1 MNILSLIYSIPPIPY
16 SPTSVYPSP
25 PITTSNGPQPQSPE
39 SHSPVDAEYAL
50 PSVPDY
56 LPVAGE
62 QSNVTGAL
70 HDDSTGVTSL
80 LDRSTPSPISGPF
93 SNLLSSGAPSSFHPY
108 ASHSPLNETHAESFD
123 PSPPIPFLNRNS
135 PIPPASIPTSRRPRA
150 SSNLPPLAPPP
161 HHSPPPAPRV
171 EESTT
176 EPTPSNVVYPSGN
189 LIGRERIASDTR
201 LEALEEEGE
210 RQGHLATHISR
221 RRDQEADIREPDHR
235 TAVSEPTRFWKRDE
249 PLPPLP
255 SPSSSRSSTHSPKI
269 VHTFA
274 TMETGGG
281 NRMSS
286 SGIDLRNGARIS
298 LPTNSSTQQHLINDS
313 TVMGTIHQRR
323 SKNPI
328 LPNRTSSPPDAA
340 STNVPR
346 LTPTPPLN
354 TQGVGRP
361 RASSQPSRKPSLTLS
376 GNRAETPDVIR
387 PPIPVSGLNGNVGPG
402 KSSVSSTLNPNTP
415 QPQLVIQTDALPPVA
430 PPLSTA
436 PIQPV
441 LYPSNLPTTPTS
453 PLPAAPPTDALRKPY
468 HLMSLLHNTMTS
480 KTGGYLTRRLHVPQ
494 EVWSQGGAKLTS
506 LVEKVRVVEVL
517 CSALEELE
525 ATSKEIFSAKTTNSG
540 TLIGVASIEGKE
552 ADTWLSKLDEL
563 ASVCDGVV
571 ASFGKRLGVGE
582 GFVSKKISGVCFRA
596 STGFSYPM
604 RSLLFPR

>member
-39 SHSPVDAEYAL
+39 SHSPVEAEYGQDTL

-56 LPVAGE
+56 PPVIGE
-62 QSNVTGAL
+62 QSNATAAL
-70 HDDSTGVTSL
+70 HDDDGTGVVSL
-80 LDRSTPSPISGPF
+80 LDRSTPSPLSGPF
-93 SNLLSSGAPSSFHPY
+93 SSLLSSGAPSSFHPY
-108 ASHSPLNETHAESFD
+108 ASHPSLNETLAEPFD

-135 PIPPASIPTSRRPRA
+135 PIPPASIPTRRPRA

-171 EESTT
+171 NDTAT
-176 EPTPSNVVYPSGN
+176 EPISSNITFPSGN
-189 LIGRERIASDTR
+189 LIGRERIASDIK

-210 RQGHLATHISR
+210 RQGHLTTHISR

-235 TAVSEPTRFWKRDE
+235 TAVSESSRLWKRDE

-255 SPSSSRSSTHSPKI
+255 SPSSSRSSTYSPKT
-269 VHTFA
+269 VHAFA
-274 TMETGGG
+274 TMESGGG
-281 NRMSS
+281 NGMSNG
-286 SGIDLRNGARIS
+286 GIDLRTGARIS
-298 LPTNSSTQQHLINDS
+298 LPTNSSAQQQLINDS

-323 SKNPI
+323 SKNPL
-328 LPNRTSSPPDAA
+328 LPNRTSSPPDT
-340 STNVPR
+340 SSSNVPR
-346 LTPTPPLN
+346 PTPTPPLN
-354 TQGVGRP
+354 TGRA
-361 RASSQPSRKPSLTLS
+361 RASSQPGRRPSLSSS
-376 GNRAETPDVIR
+376 GSRAETPDVIR

-402 KSSVSSTLNPNTP
+402 KSSVSSKLNPNTH
-415 QPQLVIQTDALPPVA
+415 QPQLVIQTDSLAPVA
-430 PPLSTA
+430 APLTTA
-436 PIQPV
+436 PIQPA

-525 ATSKEIFSAKTTNSG
+525 ATSKEVFSVKTPNSG
-540 TLIGVASIEGKE
+540 TLAGAASIGKKE
-552 ADTWLSKLDEL
+552 TDTWISKLDDL
-563 ASVCDGVV
+563 SSVCDGVV

-582 GFVSKKISGVCFRA
+582 GFVSKKISGVR
-596 STGFSYPM
+596 FSIHGILSPM
-604 RSLLFPR
+604 RSLLFRR